1 MTGAV
6 STQMSQAY
14 TIQQLDPRTLIVD
27 IDVRAE
33 ARPDRALVTS
43 IRDARV
49 LPPVKA
55 LHTADGGIR
64 VRYGHRRILAA
75 IEAGRETVPV
85 LVSAAEED
93 KAGIMTQSTVDQGW
107 ASLPTTDKIASVGRL
122 NTLGLSAAQIARR
135 TKSPRRDVDAAII
148 ASASKLAVKAAQ
160 RYEFLTLDQTAAV
173 AEFENNK
180 LAVSA
185 LIVAAHHD
193 PANFNKVLECQH
205 QRRAR
210 LQRARVNRVR
220 IAGAKIAHPAMA
232 GGSRDTQKATYV
244 ENYYRAEASSRTVCG
259 STD

>member
-1 MTGAV
+1 
-6 STQMSQAY
+6 MSHAS
-14 TIQQLDPRTLIVD
+14 TIQQLDPRTLILD

-33 ARPDRALVTS
+33 ARPDKALVAS

-55 LHTADGGIR
+55 LHTPGGGIR

-93 KAGIMTQSTVDQGW
+93 EASFMRQLTIDEGW
-107 ASLPTTDKIASVGRL
+107 ASLPTKDKIASAGRL
-122 NTLGLSAAQIARR
+122 NDLGMSAAQIARR
-135 TKSPRRDVDAAII
+135 TKSDRKDVDAAIL
-148 ASASKLAVKAAQ
+148 ASASKIAVQAAR
-160 RYEFLTLDQTAAV
+160 RYEFLTLDQASAV

-185 LIVAAHHD
+185 LIVAAHRN
-193 PANFNKVLECQH
+193 PARFDKVLERQH
-205 QRRAR
+205 RRLAR
-210 LQRARVNRVR
+210 LDRARVNRVR
-220 IAGAKIAHPAMA
+220 IDGAKTAHPAMA
-232 GGSRDTQKATYV
+232 GRSQDAEKAAYV
-244 ENYYRAEASSRTVCG
+244 ENYYHAKPNTRTLRV